1 MENSIFLEK
10 LSSTAKILQTIYANK
25 TEHTLIVMTCYFR
38 HMKDVFDKV
47 GVTVTKENKKDIDKT
62 IHKIVGV
69 EYKDCS
75 ATWKEVKKRIA
86 ENKEGFITTLKN
98 ELTKS

>member
-1 MENSIFLEK
+1 
-10 LSSTAKILQTIYANK
+10 
-25 TEHTLIVMTCYFR
+25 
-38 HMKDVFDKV
+38 MKDVFDKV

-75 ATWKEVKKRIA
+75 ATWKEVKKRVV
-86 ENKEGFITTLKN
+86 ENKEGFITILKN

>member
-1 MENSIFLEK
+1 
-10 LSSTAKILQTIYANK
+10 
-25 TEHTLIVMTCYFR
+25 
-38 HMKDVFDKV
+38 MKDVFDKV

-86 ENKEGFITTLKN
+86 ENKEGFITTLEI
-98 ELTKS
+98 ELAKS

>member
-1 MENSIFLEK
+1 M
-10 LSSTAKILQTIYANK
+10 
-25 TEHTLIVMTCYFR
+25 
-38 HMKDVFDKV
+38 DVFDKV

-69 EYKDCS
+69 EYKNCS
-75 ATWKEVKKRIA
+75 ATWKEVKKRMA
-86 ENKEGFITTLKN
+86 EDKEGFVTTLKT

>member
-1 MENSIFLEK
+1 
-10 LSSTAKILQTIYANK
+10 
-25 TEHTLIVMTCYFR
+25 MTCYFR

-47 GVTVTKENKKDIDKT
+47 GVTVTKENKRDIDKT

-69 EYKDCS
+69 EYKNCS
-75 ATWKEVKKRIA
+75 ATWKEVKKRMA
-86 ENKEGFITTLKN
+86 EDKEGFVTTLKT

>member
-1 MENSIFLEK
+1 
-10 LSSTAKILQTIYANK
+10 
-25 TEHTLIVMTCYFR
+25 
-38 HMKDVFDKV
+38 MKDVFNKV
-47 GVTVTKENKKDIDKT
+47 GVIVTKENKKDIDKT

-86 ENKEGFITTLKN
+86 ENKEGFITTLKI
-98 ELTKS
+98 ELTKN

>member
-1 MENSIFLEK
+1 
-10 LSSTAKILQTIYANK
+10 LSSTEKILQTIYANK
-25 TEHTLIVMTCYFR
+25 TEYTLIVMTCYFR

-47 GVTVTKENKKDIDKT
+47 GVTVTKDNKKEIDKT

-86 ENKEGFITTLKN
+86 ENKEGFITTLKI